1 MSNKLTRLA
10 MGVMALPLLAACATK
25 GYVREQ
31 VSVARTEIMD
41 TTTTMIAQER
51 QERMSADD
59 ALRTD
64 LQALRGDLATLRQE
78 FDVKITQ
85 VAEGLKFMMPVHFAF
100 DDATVRE
107 EDKPSITRFAQVV
120 QQHYPNA
127 KVTVE
132 GFADPAG
139 SRNYNVNLSQR
150 RAEAVKQYLTEAGLM
165 SEAVATVA
173 YGETRQVV
181 PGAERDEMGAEKNR
195 RVTFVI
201 EGVNL
206 GDSGVAVLP

>member
-1 MSNKLTRLA
+1 MSNKLMRLA

-25 GYVREQ
+25 GYVRDQ
-31 VSVARTEIMD
+31 VSVARTEILD

-51 QERMSADD
+51 QERMQADE

-64 LQALRGDLATLRQE
+64 LRALRGALDSLRSE
-78 FDVKITQ
+78 FDVRITQ
-85 VAEGLKFMMPVHFAF
+85 VAEGLKFMMPVNFAF

-127 KVTVE
+127 KITVE

-139 SRNYNVNLSQR
+139 SRNYNINLSQR
-150 RAEAVKQYLTEAGLM
+150 RAESVKQYLSEAGLM
-165 SEAVATVA
+165 GDMVATVA

-181 PGAERDEMGAEKNR
+181 PGAERDDPGAEKNR

-201 EGVNL
+201 EGVDVSNT
-206 GDSGVAVLP
+206 GIAVLP

>member
-1 MSNKLTRLA
+1 MSVKLTRLA
-10 MGVMALPLLAACATK
+10 IGVMALPLLAACATK
-25 GYVREQ
+25 GYVRDQ
-31 VSVARTEIMD
+31 VSVARAELTD
-41 TTTTMIAQER
+41 TINTKIEAER
-51 QERMSADD
+51 QERMSADEAIRAD
-59 ALRTD
+59 VASLRSALD
-64 LQALRGDLATLRQE
+64 SLRSE
-78 FDVKITQ
+78 FDVKIQQ

-107 EDKPSITRFAQVV
+107 EDKPAITRFAQIV

-139 SRNYNVNLSQR
+139 SRSYNVALSQR
-150 RAEAVKQYLTEAGLM
+150 RAEAVKQYLTEAGM
-165 SEAVATVA
+165 PADMVATVA

-181 PGAERDEMGAEKNR
+181 PGAERDDKGAEKNR

-201 EGVNL
+201 EGV
-206 GDSGVAVLP
+206 DVSGTGIATLP

>member
-1 MSNKLTRLA
+1 
-10 MGVMALPLLAACATK
+10 MGALALPLLAACATK
-25 GYVREQ
+25 GYVRDQ
-31 VSVARTEIMD
+31 VGVARTEIMD

-51 QERMSADD
+51 QERMAADEQ
-59 ALRTD
+59 LRTD
-64 LQALRGDLATLRQE
+64 VQALRGALDSLRSE

-100 DDATVRE
+100 DDATLRE

-150 RAEAVKQYLTEAGLM
+150 RAEAVKQYLAEAGMM
-165 SEAVATVA
+165 SEMVATVA

-181 PGAERDEMGAEKNR
+181 PGAERDDMGAEKNR

-201 EGVNL
+201 EGVDVSNA
-206 GDSGVAVLP
+206 GVAVLQ